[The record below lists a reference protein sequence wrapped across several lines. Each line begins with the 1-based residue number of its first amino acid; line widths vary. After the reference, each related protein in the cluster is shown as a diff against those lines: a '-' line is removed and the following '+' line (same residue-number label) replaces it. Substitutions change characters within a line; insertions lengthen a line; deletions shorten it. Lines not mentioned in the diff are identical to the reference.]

1 MKSCVFL
8 RINVFSLQK
17 ISEENMNERNLKM
30 KLGNTQIE
38 KFRQYLIEEE
48 RSKNTIEKYERDI
61 RYFLTWLDGKTID
74 KTRVVEYKNELC
86 LKFSPRSVNS
96 MLSSLN
102 SFLLFLQRP
111 ELKAKTLKIQRQI
124 FADDDRELSKG
135 EYERLLSAAKSQ
147 NNDRLYYLM
156 QTIGS
161 TGIRISE
168 LSYITVNAVRTGK
181 AHINCKG
188 KLRQVFLPKSLCK
201 MLSEYIKSQRIKDGS
216 VFVTRTGIP
225 LNRSNVW
232 KMLKD
237 LCKIAGVAPK
247 KVFPHNFRHLF
258 ARTFYALQRDI
269 VRLAD
274 VLGHSNVN
282 TTRIYTAETGISH
295 LKQIE
300 MLGLLRC

>member
-1 MKSCVFL
+1 MTQ
-8 RINVFSLQK
+8 NT
-17 ISEENMNERNLKM
+17 EMERFK
-30 KLGNTQIE
+30 
-38 KFRQYLIEEE
+38 QYLTEEE
-48 RSKNTIEKYERDI
+48 RSKNTIDKYERDV
-61 RYFLTWLDGKTID
+61 RYFFYWLNGRTVD
-74 KTRVVEYKNELC
+74 KPLILEYKNELC
-86 LKFSPRSVNS
+86 KSFAPKSVNS

-102 SFLLFLQRP
+102 SFFSFLQRP
-111 ELKAKTLKIQRQI
+111 DLKVKTLKIQRQI
-124 FADDDRELSKG
+124 FADDDRELTKG
-135 EYERLLSAAKSQ
+135 EYERLLKAAKAQ
-147 NNDRLYYLM
+147 NNLRLYYLM

-168 LSYITVNAVRTGK
+168 LSYITVNAVKTGR

-188 KLRQVFLPKSLCK
+188 KMRQVFLPRGLCK
-201 MLSEYIKSQRIKDGS
+201 MLSEYTREERIKDGS
-216 VFVTRTGIP
+216 IFITRRGKP

-237 LCKIAGVAPK
+237 LCRTAGVSAK

-258 ARTFYALQRDI
+258 ARTFYQLQRDI

-282 TTRIYTAETGISH
+282 TTRIYTAETGVSH

>member
-1 MKSCVFL
+1 MT
-8 RINVFSLQK
+8 
-17 ISEENMNERNLKM
+17 
-30 KLGNTQIE
+30 LGNKEIE
-38 KFRQYLIEEE
+38 KFTQYLIEEE

-61 RYFLTWLDGKTID
+61 RCFLTWLDGRKLD
-74 KTRVVEYKNELC
+74 KSCILEYKNELC
-86 LKFSPRSVNS
+86 KTFAPKSVNS
-96 MLSSLN
+96 MLSSIN
-102 SFLLFLQRP
+102 SFFMFLQRAD
-111 ELKAKTLKIQRQI
+111 LKVKTLKIQRQI

-135 EYERLLSAAKSQ
+135 EYERLLRAAKSQ

-168 LSYITVNAVRTGK
+168 LSYITVNAVKTGK

-188 KLRQVFLPKSLCK
+188 KMRQVFLPRGLCK
-201 MLSEYIKSQRIKDGS
+201 MLLEYIKEQGIKDGS
-216 VFVTRTGIP
+216 VFVTRNGIP

-237 LCKIAGVAPK
+237 LCKIAGVLPK